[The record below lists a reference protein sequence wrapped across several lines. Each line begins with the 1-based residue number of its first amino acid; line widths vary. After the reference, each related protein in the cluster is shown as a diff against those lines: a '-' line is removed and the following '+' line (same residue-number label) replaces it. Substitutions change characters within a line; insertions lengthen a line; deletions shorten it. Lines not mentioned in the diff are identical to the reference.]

1 MTISEVDSDATA
13 STASEVAWATIDDP
27 GVYIFSIDTQVMV
40 LGDKIEIRIYKKV
53 QSDESRYL
61 YLKRTFA
68 HVQGDGA
75 ADTAGDG
82 EVIKDSIPIPSP
94 HSFRVTVIRVG
105 GSDRT
110 YEWAIYAL

>member
-13 STASEVAWATIDDP
+13 TTTSEVAWATIDDP
-27 GVYIFSIDTQVMV
+27 GVYIFSIDTQVMA
-40 LGDKIEIRIYKKV
+40 LGDKIEVRIYKKV
-53 QSDESRYL
+53 QSDKSRFL

-68 HVQGDGA
+68 HVQGDGNVDVSA
-75 ADTAGDG
+75 DG

-94 HSFRVTVIRVG
+94 HSFRVTVQKVSG
-105 GSDRT
+105 TNRT